1 MDKFTPELR
10 IFGDGDQL
18 VFAFDSAFEMD
29 VMRAARSIK
38 LPAEFKQLSFALD
51 GFNDN
56 SVSDDGDRRSVVGKI
71 NLIITDVNG
80 DETTHE
86 LADCKFMLPAIGRKR
101 GAVQFVPV
109 SQVEYAVRQGVSD
122 ALGAAIVDFYS
133 ARYASGNI
141 AQALMVPAENGASR
155 LPEASPSRRRA
166 ANDEPKAFRRKMML
180 AIVGAPLLVLFVAWG
195 GGKVFTP
202 SSPIED
208 AVARAMVQDPASV
221 AAQVELTKETLK
233 QMGLDPGQS
242 GDIGCLTPQ

>member
-1 MDKFTPELR
+1 MDNFTPELR

-71 NLIITDVNG
+71 NLIITEVNG
-80 DETTHE
+80 DETTRE
-86 LADCKFMLPAIGRKR
+86 LADCKFVLPAIGRKR

-133 ARYASGNI
+133 TRYVSGNI
-141 AQALMVPAENGASR
+141 AQALMVPAENGVPR
-155 LPEASPSRRRA
+155 LPEAPSRRRA
-166 ANDEPKAFRRKMML
+166 ANDDPKAFRRKMML
-180 AIVGAPLLVLFVAWG
+180 AIVGTPLLVWFVAWG
-195 GGKVFTP
+195 GGQGLCAVLP
-202 SSPIED
+202 DRRCSCASNGARPCVCSS
-208 AVARAMVQDPASV
+208 A
-221 AAQVELTKETLK
+221 
-233 QMGLDPGQS
+233 G
-242 GDIGCLTPQ
+242 